1 MGVAV
6 DRIESRAFDA
16 AVAEL
21 VDAPGLG
28 PGAARREGSSPFGR
42 TSLVTCCFDL
52 QPARCL
58 FPETFHDKCD

>member
-1 MGVAV
+1 MAVAV
-6 DRIESRAFDA
+6 DQIESRAFDA

-42 TSLVTCCFDL
+42 TSGNLPKRALGSFFRNLIFVM
-52 QPARCL
+52 
-58 FPETFHDKCD
+58 K

>member
-1 MGVAV
+1 MGDLAKAV
-6 DRIESRAFDA
+6 TLRALA

-42 TSLVTCCFDL
+42 TSFGSTPE
-52 QPARCL
+52 PAGDFSRTL
-58 FPETFHDKCD
+58 MS